1 MTTAAPGYTT
11 TEFWLSLATNVLALI
26 TILHP
31 GFQTPPGL
39 AQALAALAASIT
51 TIGYSFSRA
60 AVKSAV
66 ANNASPTAPTVVAPS
81 TDQAAAAQLRALANQ
96 LDPTP

>member
-1 MTTAAPGYTT
+1 MTPAPGFTT

-66 ANNASPTAPTVVAPS
+66 ANNATPTAGTPADKT
-81 TDQAAAAQLRALANQ
+81 AAAQLRALANQ